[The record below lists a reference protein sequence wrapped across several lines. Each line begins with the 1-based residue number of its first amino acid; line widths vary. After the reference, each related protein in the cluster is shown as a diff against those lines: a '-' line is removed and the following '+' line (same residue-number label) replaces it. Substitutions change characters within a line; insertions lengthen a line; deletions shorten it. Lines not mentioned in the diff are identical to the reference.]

1 MKRLIL
7 VLMLLMSCVTMVF
20 GQGTFRGA
28 VFDEM
33 SKEPLHYATV
43 VLMQNDKAVKSAVTD
58 NKGAFK
64 ITGIPYGKYRMRV
77 GLVGYKFQW
86 DNITFSEKHKGIRI
100 DSVLLAPT
108 SLEEAVVVGQRTN
121 VRLEV
126 DRKLFDVDQQ
136 IAATGGS
143 ATDVLEIIPSVEVDQ
158 DGNVSLRGNS
168 GVEIWINGKAGGLN
182 SDNRAEI
189 LQQIPAESIDRI
201 EVIDNPSAKFSAEG
215 SAGIINII
223 LKKNRKAGYYG
234 SLQVGGNTN
243 GGANAS
249 GNINYSSKKLESYL
263 NIGYRHRQ
271 NNSGGSWSRQT
282 FLATDEYQNYDNSRS
297 TRGNNLFA
305 RAGLTYHLTDK
316 DDVTLGGSLMKGGHN
331 NHENALYH
339 YGVNSVGTDN
349 RRMTRNNTTDD
360 DMNMYHLEFGYR
372 HNFSDTHFLDFSG
385 EYNRWMMDNENY
397 YQDSTEYLLPPAPVS
412 YSYQSRPTHIRNR
425 SWEFK
430 LDYENQI
437 TKIFKLQA
445 GYNARLSHENTPQ
458 ESFVDATSWSG
469 NTLVEDQKYF
479 NRFIYSQD
487 VHALYATGTL
497 KLGNFGIMGGLRGE
511 YWKVNTESY
520 NYAQEHNPALRLP
533 AFEKDFFELF
543 PSLFL
548 SYQLSPTQQIQLNY
562 TRRLRRPWGG
572 QLNSFKNTRDASIVE
587 YGNPELTPEFTNSF
601 TLNYLKNWELHTLSI
616 SAYYRPTTEVMQRI
630 QYRNST
636 DGLMYQTTM
645 NLTKS
650 TSTGLEV
657 ILKDKLF
664 KCLDLTTTAN
674 FYYYSLDGFDY
685 LIDGQTVTGQSDHNF
700 TWTLRMMGSL
710 TLPAD
715 MVLQLTGD
723 YRSRQVVSQGYRKAN
738 YSVDLGLR
746 KNFMHRTF
754 AISLN
759 CRDLLNSRSWE
770 TVTESPQFTRHQKNW
785 RMGRMLNLTFT
796 WNFGNMK
803 QKPQR
808 NKRQQDDMNENMES
822 GSGYGD
828 MMD

>member
-1 MKRLIL
+1 MKRFLYVFIL
-7 VLMLLMSCVTMVF
+7 MVSYVSSVMA
-20 GQGTFRGA
+20 QGSLRGA
-28 VFDEM
+28 VYDEM
-33 SKEPLHYATV
+33 SKEPLAYSTV
-43 VLMQNDKAVKSAVTD
+43 VLMQSDKAVKTVVTD
-58 NKGAFK
+58 KKGSFK
-64 ITGIPYGKYRMRV
+64 LTGIPYGKYKMLV
-77 GLVGYKFQW
+77 GLVGYKKQSET
-86 DNITFSEKHKGIRI
+86 ITLSEKHKAIRI

-108 SLEEAVVVGQRTN
+108 SLEEAVIVGQRTN
-121 VRLEV
+121 VKLEV

-143 ATDVLEIIPSVEVDQ
+143 ASDVLEIIPSVEVDQ

-168 GVEIWINGKAGGLN
+168 GVEIWINGKASGLN

-243 GGANAS
+243 GGANTS
-249 GNINYSSKKLESYL
+249 GNINYSSSKLETYL

-271 NNSGGSWSRQT
+271 NKKGGSWSRQT
-282 FLATDEYQNYDNSRS
+282 FLQTDEYQNYDNSRH

-331 NHENALYH
+331 NSDFALYH
-339 YGVNSVGTDN
+339 YGTNAVGTDS
-349 RRMTRNNTTDD
+349 RRMTRVNTSDD
-360 DMNMYHLEFGYR
+360 DMNMYHFEFGYR
-372 HNFSDTHFLDFSG
+372 HKFSDTHFLDFNG

-397 YQDSTEYLLPPAPVS
+397 YQDSTEYFMPSSPIG
-412 YSYQSRPTHIRNR
+412 YSFQSRPTRIRNR

-437 TKIFKLQA
+437 TEIFRLQA

-458 ESFVDATSWSG
+458 ESFIDATSWTG
-469 NTLVEDQKYF
+469 TTLVEDKLYF

-487 VHALYATGTL
+487 VHAFYATGSL
-497 KLGNFGIMGGLRGE
+497 KFGNFGVMGGLRGE

-520 NYAQEHNPALRLP
+520 DYNQEHNPALRLP
-533 AFEKDFFELF
+533 AFKKDFFELF

-548 SYQLSPTQQIQLNY
+548 SYQISSTQQIQLNY

-601 TLNYLKNWELHTLSI
+601 TLNYLKNWELHTLSV
-616 SAYYRPTTEVMQRI
+616 SAYYRPTTDVMQRI
-630 QYRNST
+630 QYRNIT
-636 DGLMYQTTM
+636 DGMMYQTSK

-664 KCLDLTTTAN
+664 KCFDLTTTAN
-674 FYYYSLDGFDY
+674 FYYYSLDGFNY
-685 LIDGQTVTGQSDHNF
+685 VIDGQTVTGESDHNF

-715 MVLQLTGD
+715 MVLQITGD

-738 YSVDLGLR
+738 YNIDLGLR
-746 KNFMHRTF
+746 KNFLHRTF

-770 TVTESPQFTRHQKNW
+770 TVTNSPQFTRHQKNW

-828 MMD
+828 MME